1 MNNTGISQNI
11 FLFSYRQE
19 TRKRTKNDNNN
30 FDRMT
35 KCLFIH
41 WFFTSRILNSI
52 FCYMNYI
59 NDSHGFVVLNIILIE
74 KKVAL

>member
-41 WFFTSRILNSI
+41 WFFTGRILNSI
-52 FCYMNYI
+52 CCYMNYI
-59 NDSHGFVVLNIILIE
+59 NALIRMD
-74 KKVAL
+74 LLLLI